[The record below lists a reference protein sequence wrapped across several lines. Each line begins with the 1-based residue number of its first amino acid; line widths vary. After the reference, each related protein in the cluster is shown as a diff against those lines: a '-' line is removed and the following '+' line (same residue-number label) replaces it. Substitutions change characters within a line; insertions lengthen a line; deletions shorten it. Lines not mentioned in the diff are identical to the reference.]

1 MNRGHVFASILVS
14 ACLLA
19 PSVAAAG
26 DAEGGAAA
34 AESLFQEG
42 RKAMDAK
49 RYSDA
54 CPKFLASQKLAPAI
68 GTLLNLADCYEK
80 NNQLASAWA
89 RFHEAIALAQRQN
102 RPNREQTAK
111 ERADKLEPR
120 LIKLSILSRSS
131 GIEVKLDGNVIDS
144 AALGT
149 PIPVDAGKHALE
161 ASAKGKKTYNTSVE
175 VSEKNKAPT
184 VEIPPL
190 EDAPPDPNANNQNGN
205 KIEPPKERP
214 KGWSTQKTLGLVV
227 AGAGVVGLGVGGF
240 FGLKT
245 QSTWNASKPHCPNLE
260 CTDQEGV
267 QLATDAKN
275 YGTIATI
282 STIAG
287 GVLLIGGAVL
297 FLTGGD
303 SSGAAKNDRGLPVR
317 VGIGPGSVVL
327 GGSFQ

>member
-1 MNRGHVFASILVS
+1 MKSGAFASIALA
-14 ACLLA
+14 ACLLV
-19 PSVAAAG
+19 PSVAMAG
-26 DAEGGAAA
+26 DSEGGAAA

-42 RKAMDAK
+42 RKAMEAK

-89 RFHEAIALAQRQN
+89 RFHEAIALAQRLN
-102 RPNREQTAK
+102 RANREQTAR
-111 ERADKLEPR
+111 ERADKLEPK
-120 LIKLSILSRSS
+120 LIRLSILSRAS
-131 GIEVKLDGNVIDS
+131 GIEVKLDGNVIDP

-149 PIPVDAGKHALE
+149 PIPVDAGKHTLE
-161 ASAKGKKTYNTSVE
+161 ASAKGKKPFNTSVD
-175 VSEKNKAPT
+175 VNEKNKSPS

-190 EDAPPDPNANNQNGN
+190 EDAPPDPNQSAHADGG
-205 KIEPPKERP
+205 KTEPPKEHP

-227 AGAGVVGLGVGGF
+227 AGAGVVGLGVGGI

-245 QSTWNASKPHCPNLE
+245 QSTWNESKPHCPNLE

-275 YGTIATI
+275 YGTVATI
-282 STIAG
+282 ATIAG
-287 GVLLIGGAVL
+287 GVLLVGGAVL
-297 FLTGGD
+297 FFTGGD
-303 SSGAAKNDRGLPVR
+303 SSASAKSKGLPVR
-317 VGIGPGSVVL
+317 VGVGPGSVVL

>member
-1 MNRGHVFASILVS
+1 MNRVFVSLVVS
-14 ACLLA
+14 ACLLV

-26 DAEGGAAA
+26 DSEGGAAA

-42 RKAMDAK
+42 RKAMEAT
-49 RYSDA
+49 RYSDS

-68 GTLLNLADCYEK
+68 GTLLYLADCYEK

-102 RPNREQTAK
+102 RANREQTAR
-111 ERADKLEPR
+111 ERADKLEPK
-120 LIKLSILSRSS
+120 LIKLSILSRAS
-131 GIEVKLDGNVIDS
+131 GIDVKLDGNVIDA

-149 PIPVDAGKHALE
+149 PIPVDSGKHSLE
-161 ASAKGKKTYNTSVE
+161 ASAKGKKTYNTTVE
-175 VSEKNKAPT
+175 VSEKNKSPS

-190 EDAPPDPNANNQNGN
+190 EDAPPEPNQANNGN

-227 AGAGVVGLGVGGF
+227 AAGGVVGLGVGGF

-245 QSTWNASKPHCPNLE
+245 SSTWNEAKPKCPNLE
-260 CTDQEGV
+260 CDAQGV

-275 YGTIATI
+275 YGTISTI
-282 STIAG
+282 ATIAG
-287 GVLLIGGAVL
+287 GVLLVGGAVL
-297 FLTGGD
+297 FFTGGD
-303 SSGAAKNDRGLPVR
+303 SGSSAKSNRLPVR
-317 VGIGPGSVVL
+317 VGVGPGSVAV
-327 GGSFQ
+327 GGSF

>member
-1 MNRGHVFASILVS
+1 MKRHHVFASVLSV
-14 ACLLA
+14 CLLA
-19 PSVAAAG
+19 PAVVRAG
-26 DAEGGAAA
+26 DSEGGAAA

-49 RYSDA
+49 RYGEA

-89 RFHEAIALAQRQN
+89 RFHEAIALAQRLN
-102 RPNREQTAK
+102 RPNREQTAR
-111 ERADKLEPR
+111 ERADKIEPK
-120 LIKLSILSRSS
+120 LIKLSILSRASS
-131 GIEVKLDGNVIDS
+131 IEVKLDGNVIDP

-149 PIPVDAGKHALE
+149 PIPVDAGKHTLE
-161 ASAKGKKTYNTSVE
+161 ASAKGKKPFSTSVE
-175 VSEKNKAPT
+175 VNEKNKSPS
-184 VEIPPL
+184 VEVPPL
-190 EDAPPDPNANNQNGN
+190 EDAPPDKTAEQSGT
-205 KIEPPKERP
+205 KVEPPKERP

-227 AGAGVVGLGVGGF
+227 AGAGVLGLGVGGV

-245 QSTWNASKPHCPNLE
+245 QSSWNASKPHCPNLE
-260 CTDQEGV
+260 CDQQGV

-275 YGTIATI
+275 FGNIATI
-282 STIAG
+282 ASIAG
-287 GVLLIGGAVL
+287 GVLLVGGAVL

-303 SSGAAKNDRGLPVR
+303 GSSTSAKREPLPVR
-317 VGIGPGSVVL
+317 VGIGPGAFVL